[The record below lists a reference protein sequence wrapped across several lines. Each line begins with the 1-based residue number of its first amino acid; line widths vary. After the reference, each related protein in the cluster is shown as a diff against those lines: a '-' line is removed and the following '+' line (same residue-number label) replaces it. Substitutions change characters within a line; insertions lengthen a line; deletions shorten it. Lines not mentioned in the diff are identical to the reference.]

1 MRLPGRVVLL
11 LLWLLALG
19 GLGGLIAQRLKV
31 STDLRSF
38 MPAPTTPDQRLLME
52 QVGEGPGSRLLLL
65 AIKGRQGDAQLA
77 ALSQGLVTRLK
88 GDPRYAQVINGNM
101 DLGALDP
108 ALLPYRYLLSP
119 TLDSERLDADF
130 LADQLQQRL
139 DDLSSPA
146 AVMLKGLLPRDPT
159 LEVLK
164 LAERWA
170 PPTSPDMREGVWFS
184 KEGEALLL
192 VQTVAAGF
200 DPDAQKQAIDGIGQ
214 AFHALPGSAAATLE
228 LSGPGY
234 FSVVVNAHTRDQADW
249 IGRISTV
256 GFILLLLL
264 AYRSISSL
272 LLAALPV
279 ASGAL
284 AGIAALTLVYPE
296 VHGITL
302 AFGFTLLGVAQE
314 YPIRV
319 LSHRRA
325 GEDAVASVRD
335 LWPLLLTAIASAC
348 IAYLAFYASG
358 VNGLKQLAVF
368 TIVGLLAAG
377 FSTRYL
383 LPYLLPARVRDV
395 AATPWLIAARG
406 WVDRLPRPR
415 WIPALVALAAVLML
429 VLAPRPFWQNDLAAL
444 TPLPH
449 DLLQRDARLRAALGA
464 PDVRYLL
471 ILQAP
476 TAQGVLELSERIA
489 PDIDALVA
497 SHAVEAIEL
506 PSRYLP
512 SVATQRARQARL
524 PDRATLQHALDQ
536 ATTGLPF
543 RRDLFAPFVADVE
556 TARALTP
563 LTPQAFARNP
573 LGQRLAAMLM
583 QRDGHWLGLGTVSG
597 VHDAAALQA
606 LTRRSGGAVRLLDLK
621 GAAESLVV
629 SYRTRIL
636 QALAAAAVLLL
647 LTITL
652 ALRSL
657 RRAWHVLAPMT
668 LATFLVLAVERA
680 AGIEISLF
688 HLVALILAGGLGL
701 HYALFFERDTGDPA
715 EQRRTLHATIVCVLS
730 ALLVFGMLAWASIP
744 VLRAI
749 GLTVSLGVAFHFCLS
764 ILMAPHTKHDDAR
777 QD

>member
-1 MRLPGRVVLL
+1 MRRSARATLL
-11 LLWLLALG
+11 IAWLLALA
-19 GLGGLIAQRLKV
+19 GLGWMVSQRLKI

-65 AIKGRQGDAQLA
+65 SISGSSDEQLA
-77 ALSQGLVTRLK
+77 ALSQGLVAALK
-88 GDPRYAQVINGNM
+88 KDPRYSQTLNGSF
-101 DLGALDP
+101 DLGALD
-108 ALLPYRYLLSP
+108 ASLLPYRYLLSP
-119 TLDSERLDADF
+119 TLDTQPLDEAY

-146 AVMLKGLLPRDPT
+146 ASLLKGLLPRDPT
-159 LEVLK
+159 LEMLK
-164 LAERWA
+164 LAELWTPA
-170 PPTSPDMREGVWFS
+170 KSPELREGVWFS
-184 KEGEALLL
+184 PQNEALLL

-200 DPDAQKQAIDGIGQ
+200 DPGAQQQAIDGIQ
-214 AFHALPGSAAATLE
+214 RAFHALPGSAGAKLE

-234 FSVVVNAHTRDQADW
+234 FSVVVGAQTRHQADW

-256 GFILLLLL
+256 GFIALLLL
-264 AYRSISSL
+264 AYRSFSSL
-272 LLAALPV
+272 LLSALPI
-279 ASGAL
+279 ASAAL
-284 AGIAALTLVYPE
+284 AGIAALTVAFSE

-325 GEDAVASVRD
+325 GEDAVQSARA

-368 TIVGLLAAG
+368 TIVGLLVAG

-383 LPYLLPARVRDV
+383 LPHLLPRCVRDV
-395 AATPWLIAARG
+395 ADMRWLAKARVF
-406 WVDRLPRPR
+406 VDRLPRPR
-415 WIPALVALAAVLML
+415 WIPLLVAAAIVLML
-429 VLAPRPFWQNDLAAL
+429 AVAPRPFWQNNLAAL
-444 TPLPH
+444 TPLPE
-449 DLLQRDARLRAALGA
+449 DLLQHDARLREALGA

-471 ILQAP
+471 VLQAP
-476 TAQGVLELSERIA
+476 TEQGVLALSEKLQPQVDTLVA
-489 PDIDALVA
+489 KHAVDAL
-497 SHAVEAIEL
+497 EL

-512 SVATQRARQARL
+512 TLARQHARQQQL
-524 PDRATLQHALDQ
+524 PDPASLQKTLNEALQ
-536 ATTGLPF
+536 GLPF
-543 RRDLFAPFVADVE
+543 RPDLFQPFLDDVRA
-556 TARALTP
+556 ARTLPLLTP
-563 LTPQAFARNP
+563 ERYAQTP
-573 LGQRLAAMLM
+573 LGQRLAAMLV
-583 QRDGHWLGLGTVSG
+583 QREGHWLGLGTVSG
-597 VHDAAALQA
+597 VHDVDALQA
-606 LTRRSGGAVRLLDLK
+606 LGENTNGTVRLLDLK
-621 GAAESLVV
+621 AASESLVAD
-629 SYRTRIL
+629 YRTRIL
-636 QALAAAAVLLL
+636 QALLIAAFLLVC
-647 LTITL
+647 TITF

-657 RRAWHVLAPMT
+657 RRVWHVLAPMT
-668 LATFLVLAVERA
+668 LATFLVLAVERV
-680 AGIEISLF
+680 AGVEISLF

-730 ALLVFGMLAWASIP
+730 ALLVFGMLAWATIP

-764 ILMAPHTKHDDAR
+764 ILMAPHASED
-777 QD
+777 

>member
-1 MRLPGRVVLL
+1 MRGGARATLL
-11 LLWLLALG
+11 ILWLLVLA
-19 GLGGLIAQRLKV
+19 GLGWTVSQRLKI

-52 QVGEGPGSRLLLL
+52 QVGDGPGSRLLLL
-65 AIKGRQGDAQLA
+65 SLSGQSDAQLA
-77 ALSQGLVTRLK
+77 ALSQGLTAALK
-88 GDPRYAQVINGNM
+88 NDRHYSQVLNGSF
-101 DLGALDP
+101 DLGALD
-108 ALLPYRYLLSP
+108 AGLLPYRYLLSP
-119 TLDSERLDADF
+119 TLDTQPLDEAY

-146 AVMLKGLLPRDPT
+146 ASLLKGLLPRDPT

-164 LAERWA
+164 LAELWA
-170 PPTSPDMREGVWFS
+170 PPKSPQVREGVWFS
-184 KEGEALLL
+184 PQGEALLL

-200 DPDAQKQAIDGIGQ
+200 DPGAQQQAIDGIQ
-214 AFHALPGSAAATLE
+214 HAFHALPGSAGAKLE

-234 FSVVVNAHTRDQADW
+234 FSVVVGAQTRHQADW

-256 GFILLLLL
+256 GFITLLLL
-264 AYRSISSL
+264 AYRSFSSL
-272 LLAALPV
+272 LLSALPI
-279 ASGAL
+279 ASAAL
-284 AGIAALTLVYPE
+284 AGIAALTVAFPD

-325 GEDAVASVRD
+325 GEDAVQSVRA
-335 LWPLLLTAIASAC
+335 LWPLLLIAIASAC

-368 TIVGLLAAG
+368 TIVGLLVAG

-383 LPYLLPARVRDV
+383 LAHLLPRRVRDV
-395 AATPWLIAARG
+395 ADMRWLARARAL
-406 WVDRLPRPR
+406 VDRLPRPR
-415 WIPALVALAAVLML
+415 WIPVLVAAAIGLML
-429 VLAPRPFWQNDLAAL
+429 ALAPAPFWQNNLAAL
-444 TPLPH
+444 TPLPQ
-449 DLLQRDARLRAALGA
+449 DMLQHDARLREALGA

-471 ILQAP
+471 VLQAP
-476 TAQGVLELSERIA
+476 SEQGVLALSEKLQ
-489 PDIDALVA
+489 PQVDALVA
-497 SHAVEAIEL
+497 NHAVDALEL

-512 SVATQRARQARL
+512 TVATQQARQAKL
-524 PDRATLQHALDQ
+524 PDRATLRHALD
-536 ATTGLPF
+536 ATLRGLPF
-543 RRDLFAPFVADVE
+543 RADLFQPFIDDVE
-556 TARALTP
+556 TARSLKP
-563 LTPQAFARNP
+563 LTPRRYAQTP
-573 LGQRLAAMLM
+573 LGQRLAAMLV
-583 QRDGHWLGLGTVSG
+583 QRDGHWLGLGAVSG
-597 VHDAAALQA
+597 LHDVAAVRALGQN
-606 LTRRSGGAVRLLDLK
+606 TNGAVRLLDLK
-621 GAAESLVV
+621 AASESLVV
-629 SYRTRIL
+629 DYRTRIL
-636 QALAAAAVLLL
+636 HALLFATILLV
-647 LTITL
+647 LTISF
-652 ALRSL
+652 ALRSV

-668 LATFLVLAVERA
+668 LATFLVLAVERV

-730 ALLVFGMLAWASIP
+730 ALLVFGMLAWATIP

-764 ILMAPHTKHDDAR
+764 ILMAPHAR